1 VSVATNDGNVAGK
14 LGTEVTAIKI
24 TLGGQND
31 DSGSTIRQKIQ
42 SREGRTMGV
51 TRRDLFIGA
60 GGLATS
66 LALGPFVT
74 NAVGAV
80 STASEAPTVSKI
92 DRKMRVIVAGGHPGD
107 PEYGCGGT
115 VARLTNLGHEVVL
128 LYLNDGGWPPTSAA
142 IRIAEAKKACELLK
156 ARPAYAGQ
164 VNGNA
169 VVDNAHYEAYAKI
182 IDAEKPDMMFTQWPI
197 DNHRDHRAIAMLT
210 YDAWRQSKKNFSLYY
225 YEVSDGEDTLQ
236 FSPTHYVDI
245 TETEPVK
252 RSACYAHASQTPD
265 RYYALQDQ
273 VAAFRGIEGGSKRAE
288 AFVLQ
293 VQSPGD
299 PLQAIGLS

>member
-1 VSVATNDGNVAGK
+1 MTVGRLFSEKCNPV
-14 LGTEVTAIKI
+14 
-24 TLGGQND
+24 
-31 DSGSTIRQKIQ
+31 
-42 SREGRTMGV
+42 EGRTMGV
-51 TRRDLFIGA
+51 TRRDLFLGA

-66 LALGPFVT
+66 FALAAFVT
-74 NAVGAV
+74 DAVG
-80 STASEAPTVSKI
+80 EAPSASAAPPEPKT
-92 DRKMRVIVAGGHPGD
+92 DRKMKVVVAGGHPGD

-115 VARLTNLGHEVVL
+115 IARLTNLGHEVVL
-128 LYLNDGGWPPTSAA
+128 MYLNDGGWPPTSAA
-142 IRIAEAKKACELLK
+142 TRIAEAKKACEILK

-182 IDAEKPDMMFTQWPI
+182 IDAEKPDIMFTQWPI
-197 DNHRDHRAIAMLT
+197 DNHRDHRAITMLT
-210 YDAWRQSKKNFSLYY
+210 YDAWRQSKKNVSLYY

-245 TETEPVK
+245 TETESIK

-273 VAAFRGIEGGSKRAE
+273 VAAFRGVEGGSKRAE

-293 VQSPGD
+293 RQSPGD
-299 PLQAIGLS
+299 PLQGIGLS